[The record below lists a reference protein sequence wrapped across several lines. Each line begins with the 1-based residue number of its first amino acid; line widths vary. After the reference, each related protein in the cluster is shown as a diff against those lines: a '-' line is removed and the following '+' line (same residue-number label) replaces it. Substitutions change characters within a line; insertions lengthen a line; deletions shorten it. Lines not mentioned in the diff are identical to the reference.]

1 MNITLRILLA
11 VSLIAIL
18 LGVGTLGYSTIEGW
32 NIIDSL
38 YMAIITL
45 TTVGF
50 SEVAPLS
57 NTGKL
62 FTIIYIIMGIGSA
75 GFAITTLFGYIFEGP
90 MMQTLKERKMKLLKK
105 RLNNHHIVCG
115 YGAIGK
121 EVVEEFNRAGIY
133 HVLIDKNMP
142 EEIINNPGYSIPIAG
157 DANDEEV
164 LKDAHIENAN
174 SLIATLNDDVGNLFL
189 VMTARQLNPNIKI
202 ITEATEEM
210 SVKKLRRVGADI
222 VITPYKIVGKRI
234 VQSLLKPS
242 LTHFLDI
249 VSDKDPDKTLKIEEF
264 KIPAK
269 SKLIGKSLK
278 ETDIGRQTG
287 AIILAI
293 ADQHGKVRSNSNER
307 ENIAGIALQQGDSLI
322 AIGNDEQLK
331 KLETFLNT

>member
-1 MNITLRILLA
+1 MNINLRIILSISLILTLLA
-11 VSLIAIL
+11 A
-18 LGVGTLGYSTIEGW
+18 GTIGYSSIEGW
-32 NIIDSL
+32 PLIDSL

-57 NTGKL
+57 ESGKL
-62 FTIIYIIMGIGSA
+62 FTIAYIVLGIGSA
-75 GFAITTLFGYIFEGP
+75 GFAITTLFGYIFEGA
-90 MMQTLKERKMKLLKK
+90 MMQTLRERRMKILKK
-105 RLNNHHIVCG
+105 KLNNHYIVCG

-121 EVVEEFNRAGIY
+121 EVVEEFNNAGIY

-142 EEIINNPGYSIPIAG
+142 EDIIQNPGYSIPITG

-164 LKDAHIENAN
+164 LKEAKIENAV

-189 VMTARQLNPNIKI
+189 VMTARQLNPSIKI
-202 ITEATEEM
+202 ITEATEQM
-210 SVKKLRRVGADI
+210 SVKKLKRVGADI

-249 VSDKDPDKTLKIEEF
+249 VSDKEPEKTLRIEEY
-264 KIPAK
+264 KISAK
-269 SKLIGKSLK
+269 SPLKGKSLK
-278 ETDIGRQTG
+278 ETNIGSQTG

-293 ADQHGKVRSNSNER
+293 ADAKGKVRSNSNER
-307 ENIAGIALQQGDSLI
+307 ENIASIALEEGDSLI

-331 KLETFLNT
+331 KLENFLNS